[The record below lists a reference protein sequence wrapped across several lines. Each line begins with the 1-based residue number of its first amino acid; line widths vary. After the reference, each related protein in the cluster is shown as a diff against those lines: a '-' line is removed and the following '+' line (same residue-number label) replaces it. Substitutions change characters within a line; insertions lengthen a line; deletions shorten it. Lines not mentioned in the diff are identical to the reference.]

1 MKKKQGP
8 LKDYTKLN
16 KVSEYHECYQ
26 VFTNS
31 TSIHKLVDSV
41 PRNLSYLYCG
51 VVEEFC
57 EFKVAVKT
65 LHQVMKEETKE
76 EELEKKG
83 DVSSEE
89 ESPKVAAQR
98 LGVLK
103 ELGDVTWYL
112 TSMCNELKVDLES
125 VVQFSEELEE
135 DKTIQLNSAYSDQLS
150 DLMDQVLSNLGTIG
164 GKIKKSI
171 RDDNEIV
178 TNEKKKVIVQCIREV
193 FQVLSEEFCPRFRS
207 SLREVM
213 RLNTAKAASRFARG
227 VVQGDG
233 DNR

>member
-26 VFTNS
+26 VFTNF

-51 VVEEFC
+51 AVEEFC
-57 EFKVAVKT
+57 EFKAAVRT

-89 ESPKVAAQR
+89 ESPKVTAQR

-125 VVQFSEELEE
+125 VVQFTEELEE
-135 DKTIQLNSAYSDQLS
+135 DKTLQLNSASSDQLS

-193 FQVLSEEFCPRFRS
+193 FQVISEELCPRFRS

-213 RLNTAKAASRFARG
+213 RLNAAKAASRFARG